1 MPTPEV
7 VHTNTGPSTG
17 PNTGPDL
24 YAARM
29 REARD
34 TFDHHGSGA
43 DFVHARTSA
52 VDDLLLDLWRQT
64 SIAFP
69 NLNHAALV
77 ATGGYGR
84 RQLCPYSDIDLLFLL
99 GPRTAEK
106 DLKDPIRS
114 LTQTLWDTGLRVS
127 PITRR
132 ISECDRF
139 QPENTEFTLSLLDQ
153 RYLAGNADL
162 HRELAGK
169 SLPKL
174 LKADS
179 KAILGRLLE
188 ITQNRHARYGDTLF
202 HLEPNIKEC
211 PGGLRDAQLCHWIDT
226 LDRISAAPA
235 PKPAKQGR
243 EDLPRTSTAT
253 STPPNPT
260 FEDIEFHE
268 AEEFLL
274 QLRCFLHLRHERD
287 DNTLDW
293 KAQDDA
299 ARQSIGLPN
308 SPLNAGPVDTAYW
321 MRVYFRHAR
330 VVSRR
335 AAQRLDELTPPPTKP
350 LLGKPALL
358 TSWRR
363 RRSGQ
368 EIDPTSNPP
377 STIGFR
383 IQAGRISIDPLTPTS
398 GPTSGPN
405 PEQDPAED
413 PEIVLNLFAT
423 LAQTGPDPGL
433 QLDRNTET
441 RISEALPALS
451 AHIEDGPALWRH
463 LRLILLGRHAGRAL
477 RLMHAIGLLD
487 LLLPEFH
494 GIDALVIR
502 DSYHRYTVDEHTFVL
517 IDTLHSLADPA
528 PSPTS
533 LQAGSLPDWTAR
545 FHPLLHDLHHPD
557 LLYLAALLHDT
568 GKARRS
574 GDHAQESVRLTAQ
587 VLARLQMDPY
597 ESALVTDLIA
607 HHLEMSA
614 ALRRDI
620 FDAET
625 VQTFAAKIG
634 TPEALRML
642 TLFTY
647 ADLNAVHPDALT
659 PWKAE
664 NLWRLYIAAANALDR
679 SVDEDR
685 VGSRATDLIDRVAA
699 TLPNE
704 RLSIGR
710 FLEGF
715 PERYVRTHSPAEVQT
730 HFLMSQKLTT
740 DPVQLSFEP
749 APHLSQLN
757 LVTRDRPLL
766 FANIAGVLAA
776 WGMNIVSAE
785 AFSNRVGTVVDTFR
799 FTDPFRT
806 LEMNLSEHKR
816 FVETIHDVLLGA
828 VSLDKL
834 LSGRKR
840 TRRPPTKI
848 NVETSITFN
857 QTAST
862 HSTLLEVTAQDT
874 PGLLH
879 ALSLALS
886 NHDANIEVAL
896 IDTEGETAI
905 DVFYL
910 TQAGEKLETAQTA
923 TLHAAL
929 VAAIQANAH

>member
-1 MPTPEV
+1 MPTEEV
-7 VHTNTGPSTG
+7 QT
-17 PNTGPDL
+17 NTGPDL

-29 REARD
+29 REAREA
-34 TFDHHGSGA
+34 FNHHGSGA
-43 DFVHARTSA
+43 DFVQARTSA
-52 VDDLLLDLWRQT
+52 VDDLLLDLWRRT
-64 SIAFP
+64 SIAYP
-69 NLNHAALV
+69 NLNHAALLAV
-77 ATGGYGR
+77 GGYGR

-99 GPRTAEK
+99 GPRTSEK

-114 LTQTLWDTGLRVS
+114 LTQTLWDAGLRVS

-139 QPENTEFTLSLLDQ
+139 NPENTEFTLSLLDQ
-153 RYLAGNADL
+153 RFLAGNADL
-162 HRELAGK
+162 HRELATK

-174 LKADS
+174 LARDS
-179 KAILGRLLE
+179 KSILARLVE
-188 ITQNRHARYGDTLF
+188 ITDNRHARFGDTLF

-211 PGGLRDAQLCHWIDT
+211 PGGLRDAQLCHWIET
-226 LDRISAAPA
+226 LDRAA
-235 PKPAKQGR
+235 
-243 EDLPRTSTAT
+243 
-253 STPPNPT
+253 STPRPHT
-260 FEDIEFHE
+260 FEDTEFQE

-293 KAQDDA
+293 KAQDQA

-308 SPLNAGPVDTAYW
+308 PHSKGHPGQADTASW

-335 AAQRLDELTPPPTKP
+335 ASQRLDELTPPAPKP
-350 LLGKPALL
+350 VLSKPALL
-358 TSWRR
+358 ASWRR
-363 RRSGQ
+363 HRSGQ
-368 EIDPTSNPP
+368 GTDPAASPP
-377 STIGFR
+377 SPNGFR
-383 IQAGRISIDPLTPTS
+383 IHAGRISLDPAPNLTPDS
-398 GPTSGPN
+398 A
-405 PEQDPAED
+405 QDPAQDPDQDPAQD

-423 LAQTGPDPGL
+423 LAQASAQVSRQAGSQSGF
-433 QLDRNTET
+433 QLDRATET
-441 RISEALPALS
+441 RISEALPALA

-463 LRLILLGRHAGRAL
+463 LRHILLGPHAGRAL

-502 DSYHRYTVDEHTFVL
+502 DSYHRYTVDEHTFVV
-517 IDTLHSLADPA
+517 IDTLHGLADLPPSTPTPHSAVQTGSLAD
-528 PSPTS
+528 
-533 LQAGSLPDWTAR
+533 WTGR
-545 FHPLLHDLHHPD
+545 FQPLLHDLQHPD

-587 VLARLQMDPY
+587 VLARLQFDPY
-597 ESALVTDLIA
+597 EANLVTNLIA

-625 VQTFAAKIG
+625 VQTFAAKVG

-642 TLFTY
+642 ALFTY

-664 NLWRLYIAAANALDR
+664 NLWRLYIAASNALDR
-679 SVDEDR
+679 SVDEER

-699 TLPNE
+699 TLPKE
-704 RLSIGR
+704 RLAIGQ

-715 PERYVRTHSPAEVQT
+715 PERYVRTRSPAEVQT
-730 HFLMSQKLTT
+730 HFLMSQELAA
-740 DPVQLSFEP
+740 DPVQLSFEA
-749 APHLSQLN
+749 APHLSRLT

-766 FANIAGVLAA
+766 FANIAGVLAS
-776 WGMNIVSAE
+776 WGMNIVTAE
-785 AFSNRVGTVVDTFR
+785 AFSNRLGTVVDTFR

-816 FVETIHDVLLGA
+816 FVDTIHDVLLGA
-828 VSLDKL
+828 TPLDKL
-834 LSGRKR
+834 LSGR
-840 TRRPPTKI
+840 RRNRGAPTKI
-848 NVETSITFN
+848 NVDASITFN

-862 HSTLLEVTAQDT
+862 HTTLLEVTAQDT

-886 NHDANIEVAL
+886 THDANIEVAL

-910 TQAGEKLETAQTA
+910 TQAGAKLEAAQTA
-923 TLHAAL
+923 TLRSAL
-929 VAAIQANAH
+929 ISAIEANAQ